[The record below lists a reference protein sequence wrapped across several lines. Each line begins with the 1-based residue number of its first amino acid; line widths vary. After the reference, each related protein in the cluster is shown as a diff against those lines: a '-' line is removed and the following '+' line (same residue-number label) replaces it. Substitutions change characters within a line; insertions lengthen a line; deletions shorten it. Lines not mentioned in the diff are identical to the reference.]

1 MKKIFCGRELIV
13 EEDGQALVIMAL
25 CLVVLIGFLGLAIDM
40 GHLQLEKHR
49 LQNAADAAALAAALE
64 IRVCG
69 DTPNCSAM
77 QTAAQQSLIEN
88 GIPANVSATNC
99 ASTSSSGVS
108 LTLNHPVCA
117 VAGDP
122 NSGNLRVVE
131 IMLAR
136 QVDMYFA
143 RVFGFRTATIR
154 ARAEAKRVPNGPC
167 IYALNRSSLGAINVS
182 LLAAVVSTCGIVDES
197 SSPSAFTCLLS
208 ASVSAKA
215 IQIAGGSTGLLCLT
229 SPTPQVGAD
238 IPDPADPLAFLPKPN
253 VPGCGSSTGPPYH
266 GASGPVTVLLGKA
279 DFYADQAYCG
289 GITIGPLATATF
301 HPGIYVLK
309 SKVGLLGLVSGGL
322 NISLA
327 SVVSGTDVMF
337 YNYGPRGS
345 IVFTP
350 LTLGG
355 ILGSTNLTASTNGTY
370 GGILFFQD
378 PGNTDPA
385 TLLLSSSLGS
395 KLEGAYYFPTANV
408 DVALSGPSAYNY
420 LVANKINFML
430 LTAGLAQTT
439 RFSNDYSTLANTS
452 PLGGDNSELVQ

>member
-1 MKKIFCGRELIV
+1 MKFLKDQRIIT
-13 EEDGQALVIMAL
+13 EESGQALVVVAL
-25 CLVVLIGFLGLAIDM
+25 CMVVLIGFLGIAIDI
-40 GHLQLEKHR
+40 GHLRVEKRR

-77 QTAAQQSLIEN
+77 RAAAQQALVEN
-88 GIPANVSATNC
+88 GISGSSLMTNC
-99 ASTSSSGVS
+99 GGGSTGGTTITV
-108 LTLNHPVCA
+108 NHPVCSQPS
-117 VAGDP
+117 DP

-131 IMLAR
+131 VQLAH

-143 RVFGFRTATIR
+143 RIFGFRNTTIR

-167 IYALNRSSLGAINVS
+167 IYALDRSASGAISVS

-197 SSPSAFTCLLS
+197 SSPSAFSCLLS
-208 ASVSAKA
+208 ASLSAKS
-215 IQIAGGSTGLLCLT
+215 IQIVGGASGLLCIT
-229 SPTPQVGAD
+229 APPPQVGVD
-238 IPDPADPLAFLPKPN
+238 MPDPADPLAFLPKPV
-253 VPGCGSSTGPPYH
+253 VPECGSSTGSPYH
-266 GASGPVTVLLGKA
+266 GSANAVTVLLGKA
-279 DFYADQAYCG
+279 DFYADRAYCG
-289 GITIGPLATATF
+289 GITIGPLGTAVF
-301 HPGIYVLK
+301 HPGTYVLK
-309 SKVGLLGLVSGGL
+309 SKAGLLGIVSGGL

-337 YNYGPRGS
+337 YNYGPQGS

-355 ILGSTNLTASTNGTY
+355 LLGSTNLVASPNGTY

-378 PGNTDPA
+378 ERNTDPA
-385 TLLLSSSLGS
+385 SLLLSSSLGS

-408 DVALSGPSAYNY
+408 DVALSGPSSYNY
-420 LVANKINFML
+420 LVAKRINFTL

-439 RFSNDYSTLANTS
+439 RFRNDYSSLSSTS
-452 PLGGDNSELVQ
+452 PLGGDNSVLVQ